1 MWNHAQICSWNR
13 PVLSKEGKV
22 SCSWKQH
29 ELLMGFKRMTYQ
41 LRVRRA
47 THWSTRPPLQQ
58 YLSKSNN
65 QCLRTTDS
73 YNNHSIYCLCFLW
86 TNKQNIQVSVFLF
99 ISKISSFSAQLCY
112 SFRLFVY
119 WLLIINNSWSWT
131 AEQQDHVQWAIQ
143 SMWIVI
149 DTKKGF
155 TSYEMFNNATCNI
168 KHMTA
173 SVSYASSID

>member
-1 MWNHAQICSWNR
+1 METTGAFDGVQTLDLPVTSKTRYPLLHPATPSTIQAWKNHLNKS
-13 PVLSKEGKV
+13 
-22 SCSWKQH
+22 
-29 ELLMGFKRMTYQ
+29 
-41 LRVRRA
+41 
-47 THWSTRPPLQQ
+47 

-155 TSYEMFNNATCNI
+155 TSYEMLHVTMLHVI
-168 KHMTA
+168 
-173 SVSYASSID
+173 

>member
-1 MWNHAQICSWNR
+1 METTGAFDGVQTQDLPVTSKTRYPLLHPATPSTIQAWKNHLNKS
-13 PVLSKEGKV
+13 
-22 SCSWKQH
+22 
-29 ELLMGFKRMTYQ
+29 
-41 LRVRRA
+41 
-47 THWSTRPPLQQ
+47 

>member
-1 MWNHAQICSWNR
+1 METTGAFDEVQTHDLPVTSKTRYPLLHPATPSTIQAWKNHLNKS
-13 PVLSKEGKV
+13 
-22 SCSWKQH
+22 
-29 ELLMGFKRMTYQ
+29 
-41 LRVRRA
+41 
-47 THWSTRPPLQQ
+47 

-155 TSYEMFNNATCNI
+155 TSYEMLHVTMLHVI
-168 KHMTA
+168 
-173 SVSYASSID
+173 